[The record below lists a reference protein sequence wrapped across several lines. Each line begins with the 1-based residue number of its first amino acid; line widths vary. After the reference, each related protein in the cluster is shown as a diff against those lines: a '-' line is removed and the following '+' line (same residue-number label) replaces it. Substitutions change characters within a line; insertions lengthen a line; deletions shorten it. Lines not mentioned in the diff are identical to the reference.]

1 MEVVAKGMEPVWDK
15 ENKKFVSKDELESKP
30 GGDLES
36 EIKMMSSSK
45 KVASPKKSVPI
56 PTVDDEEDE
65 TQINDSDES
74 GEDDELPF

>member
-1 MEVVAKGMEPVWDK
+1 
-15 ENKKFVSKDELESKP
+15 
-30 GGDLES
+30 
-36 EIKMMSSSK
+36 MMSSSK